1 MKRIITTF
9 LTMITMFINGFSQ
22 EKNFIDQPYL
32 ETSAKVDT
40 LVQPDLIYIDILI
53 TEKDTRN
60 RESVEELESKMAL
73 KLQSL
78 GVNIDKRLI
87 LSDLSSNFKKY
98 FLQQKDVLKSKSY
111 ELEVYDAITAGKVL
125 VGLEEVGI
133 SNVNLNRTEYSKIE
147 DLKLQL
153 KSKAILKAKIQA
165 ESLVR
170 PLNQTISGILYISDK
185 LNRNYDNYNNAEL
198 DEVVIVG
205 YGGQKKGDPQP
216 IAIEFKKIKV
226 ESQIEVKFKIE

>member
-78 GVNIDKRLI
+78 GVNIDKQLI

-205 YGGQKKGDPQP
+205 YGGKKKEIHNLLQLSL
-216 IAIEFKKIKV
+216 KK
-226 ESQIEVKFKIE
+226 

>member
-1 MKRIITTF
+1 
-9 LTMITMFINGFSQ
+9 MFINGFSQ
-22 EKNFIDQPYL
+22 QKNFIDQPYL

-53 TEKDTRN
+53 TEKDSRN
-60 RESVEELESKMAL
+60 RESVEELETKMAL
-73 KLQSL
+73 ELQSL
-78 GVNIDKRLI
+78 GVNIDKQLI

-147 DLKLQL
+147 DLKLEL
-153 KSKAILKAKIQA
+153 KSKAILKAKVQA
-165 ESLVR
+165 ESLVK
-170 PLNQTISGILYISDK
+170 PLNQSISGVLYISDK
-185 LNRNYDNYNNAEL
+185 FNQSNNYYENSELEEIVVLGYNGRKNEN
-198 DEVVIVG
+198 
-205 YGGQKKGDPQP
+205 PQP

>member
-1 MKRIITTF
+1 M
-9 LTMITMFINGFSQ
+9 MITMFINGFSQ
-22 EKNFIDQPYL
+22 QKNFIDQPYL

-53 TEKDTRN
+53 TEKDSRN
-60 RESVEELESKMAL
+60 RESVEELETKMAL
-73 KLQSL
+73 ELQSL
-78 GVNIDKRLI
+78 GVNIDKQLI

-147 DLKLQL
+147 DLKLEL
-153 KSKAILKAKIQA
+153 KSKAILKAKVQA
-165 ESLVR
+165 ESLVK
-170 PLNQTISGILYISDK
+170 PLNQSISGVLYISDK
-185 LNRNYDNYNNAEL
+185 FNQSNNYYENSELEEIVVLGYNGRKNEN
-198 DEVVIVG
+198 
-205 YGGQKKGDPQP
+205 PQP

>member
-1 MKRIITTF
+1 M
-9 LTMITMFINGFSQ
+9 MITMFINGFSQ
-22 EKNFIDQPYL
+22 QKNFIDQPYL

-53 TEKDTRN
+53 TEKDSRN
-60 RESVEELESKMAL
+60 RESVEELETKMAL
-73 KLQSL
+73 ELQSL
-78 GVNIDKRLI
+78 GVNIDKQLI

-147 DLKLQL
+147 DLKLEL
-153 KSKAILKAKIQA
+153 KSKAILKAKVQA
-165 ESLVR
+165 ESLVK
-170 PLNQTISGILYISDK
+170 PLNQSISGVLYISDK
-185 LNRNYDNYNNAEL
+185 FNQSNNYYENSEL
-198 DEVVIVG
+198 EEIVVLG
-205 YGGQKKGDPQP
+205 YSGRKNENPQP

>member
-1 MKRIITTF
+1 
-9 LTMITMFINGFSQ
+9 MFINGFSQ

-53 TEKDTRN
+53 TEKDSKN
-60 RESVEELESKMAL
+60 RESVEELETKMAL

-78 GVNIDKRLI
+78 GVNIDKQLI

-147 DLKLQL
+147 DLKLEL
-153 KSKAILKAKIQA
+153 KSKAILKAKVQA
-165 ESLVR
+165 ESLVK
-170 PLNQTISGILYISDK
+170 PLNQTISEVLYISDK
-185 LNRNYDNYNNAEL
+185 SNQSNNYYDDLEL
-198 DEVVIVG
+198 EEVVMVG
-205 YGGQKKGDPQP
+205 YGGRKNETPQP